1 MVMSYGLVIL
11 VLVARFVWCTAPLGT
26 ARFNQQRDRH
36 VHRSSHN
43 ATEPH
48 FLSETNY
55 L

>member
-11 VLVARFVWCTAPLGT
+11 VLVARLVWRTAPLGT
-26 ARFNQQRDRH
+26 ASFDQQRGHH
-36 VHRSSHN
+36 VHRSLHN